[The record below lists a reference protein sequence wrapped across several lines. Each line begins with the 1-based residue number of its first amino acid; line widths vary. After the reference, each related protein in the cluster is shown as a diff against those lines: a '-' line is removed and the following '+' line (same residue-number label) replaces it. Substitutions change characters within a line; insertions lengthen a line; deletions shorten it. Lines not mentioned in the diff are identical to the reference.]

1 MIPVFESFEKISN
14 ITTIK
19 EDENLSYPDMPAL
32 FIRFSGD
39 GTAKFKVT
47 LGDRTYLFTY
57 NVSDSEGANI
67 LFDQY
72 ALKP

>member
-1 MIPVFESFEKISN
+1 MKSFEGISN

-19 EDENLSYPDMPAL
+19 EEENMSYPDMPAL

-39 GTAKFKVT
+39 GIAKFKVT
-47 LGDRTYLFTY
+47 LGDKTYLFTY
-57 NVSDSEGANI
+57 NVSDYETGNI

-72 ALKP
+72 ALKQ